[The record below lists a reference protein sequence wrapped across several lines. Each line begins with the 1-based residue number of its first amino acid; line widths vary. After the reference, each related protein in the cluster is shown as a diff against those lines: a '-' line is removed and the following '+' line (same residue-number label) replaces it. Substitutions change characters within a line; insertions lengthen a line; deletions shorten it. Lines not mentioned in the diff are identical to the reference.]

1 MEVDLKD
8 FFASLA
14 TAWPAILGWLL
25 STGIQI
31 AITLIIAVVV
41 TWLVGFLIKRALRR
55 TEAAETPEAIDRAK
69 RLKTVLGALRV
80 LAGIV
85 IWVLAGITVLGQL
98 GISIGPILAGLGVV
112 GVAVGFGAQNLVRD
126 LLGGIF
132 LIVENQL
139 RVGDIV
145 RIGDAVGTVEVLN
158 LRITQIRGLDGHLY
172 TVPNG
177 EIKMV
182 ENMSMKWS
190 RAIVKVGVAYLSNI
204 ERVIEALHKAIE
216 DLKSDETVGHYLID
230 TPQIKAIDDFAAS
243 SLDVALWIKTMP
255 AKQWD
260 TARMARRYIKKRF
273 DEAGIEIPF
282 PQVTLSLGPKEAELL
297 ASSKKGNK
305 LV

>member
-1 MEVDLKD
+1 MKD
-8 FFASLA
+8 FFASIA
-14 TAWPAILGWLL
+14 SAWPAIRGWLL

-31 AITLIIAVVV
+31 GITLVIGVLL
-41 TWLVGFLIKRALRR
+41 TWLVGFLIKRALGR

-85 IWVLAGITVLGQL
+85 IWVLVGITVLGQL
-98 GISIGPILAGLGVV
+98 GIAIGPILAALGVV
-112 GVAVGFGAQNLVRD
+112 GLAVGFGAQSLVKD
-126 LLGGIF
+126 FLAGIF
-132 LIVENQL
+132 LIVENQF

-145 RIGDAVGTVEVLN
+145 RIGDASGVVEALN
-158 LRITQIRGLDGHLY
+158 LRITQLRSVNGHLY
-172 TVPNG
+172 TIPNG

-182 ENMSMKWS
+182 ENTTMKWS
-190 RAIVKVGVAYLSNI
+190 RAIVKVGVAYRSNI

-216 DLKSDETVGHYLID
+216 DLKSDETVGPYLID
-230 TPQIKAIDDFAAS
+230 TPEIKAIDDFAAS

-260 TARMARRYIKKRF
+260 TGRMARRYIKKRF

-282 PQVTLSLGPKEAELL
+282 PQVTLSLGPQEAELL

>member
-1 MEVDLKD
+1 LKD
-8 FFASLA
+8 FFASIA
-14 TAWPAILGWLL
+14 TAWPAIRDWLL

-31 AITLIIAVVV
+31 AITLVIAVVV

-139 RVGDIV
+139 RVGDVV

-204 ERVIEALHKAIE
+204 ERVIEALHKAID
-216 DLKSDETVGHYLID
+216 DLKSDEAVGSYLID

-243 SLDVALWIKTMP
+243 SLDVALWIKTQP

-260 TARMARRYIKKRF
+260 VGRMARRYIKKRF

-282 PQVTLSLGPKEAELL
+282 PQVTLSLGQKEAELL
-297 ASSKKGNK
+297 ASYKKGNK